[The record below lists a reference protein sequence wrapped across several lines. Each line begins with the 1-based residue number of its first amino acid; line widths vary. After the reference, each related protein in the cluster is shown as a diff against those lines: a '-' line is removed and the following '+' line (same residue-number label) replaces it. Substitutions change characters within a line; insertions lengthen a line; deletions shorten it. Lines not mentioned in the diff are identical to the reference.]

1 MQISVSEF
9 LQRHGRDLFR
19 ATEAKLPPLV
29 QEPRL
34 TWQGGRKPMGAQALA
49 ITGIAEAL
57 RRRGVGILAA
67 EMGTGKTHMAIRAAL
82 ELDPKG
88 AFLVLCPPH
97 LVEKWAREV
106 REEGAHAVILRER
119 QDLEALPHAPRP
131 LFAVLSRERAKL
143 GPGWEPAVAYRS
155 ALRKAVHLGEG
166 GPKAEGRKV
175 RVEVPV
181 CPRCGHPVGRLPK
194 TRRTACPKCREPL
207 WQVRPPRREAMA
219 HAIRRLLPK
228 GFFRALI
235 LDEAHEYKGADSAQ
249 GLTAAGLISWVGK
262 VLLLTGT
269 LFGGYASS
277 IYHLLA
283 RAVPGFRE
291 EFPTEAS
298 FVARYGLFKRV
309 RRERVEGG
317 YGRYTRRRET
327 RTETYERPGIS
338 PLLLTHLVDKAA
350 FVRLPEVAE
359 ALPPYGEEVV
369 LLEMDEEHR
378 EAYEAFARGL
388 SGVAR
393 RNLSKARRFLGT
405 LIQAGLQVPDT
416 PWQPEAVVDPET
428 GNTVARF
435 VPLSPD
441 YRHAKERR
449 LIALLAAEKLKG
461 RRSIVYV
468 QGTER
473 RDQLARLAGILEA
486 EGFRPIVLRA
496 DTARPEDREVW
507 LKAQVEKGG
516 DVLLCHPRVVQTGL
530 DLVDFPTVVFYQPE
544 YSVYTLRQAAR
555 RSWRIGQKEPV
566 RVVYMAYRGTLQEAA
581 LVLIAQ
587 KARSSLALEGELVE
601 GGLVSA
607 AEEDPTVAL
616 AKALAGAVRL
626 TWEGEGVGL
635 EAAVHLGE
643 GGPKAATGKAAG
655 AAKAPTLPTLSEGRW
670 VRTRRG
676 RVFLPPGQ
684 PVLFAE
690 VL

>member
-1 MQISVSEF
+1 MQIGEF
-9 LQRHGRDLFR
+9 LQRYGRDLFR

-57 RRRGVGILAA
+57 RRHGVGILAA

-88 AFLVLCPPH
+88 AFLVMCPPH

-131 LFAVLSRERAKL
+131 LFAVLSREKAKL

-155 ALRKAVHLGEG
+155 ALKRE
-166 GPKAEGRKV
+166 EGRKA

-194 TRRTACPKCREPL
+194 TRRTACPRCGEPL

-228 GFFRALI
+228 GFFSLLL

-249 GLTAAGLISWVGK
+249 GLTAAGLISWTGK

-369 LLEMDEEHR
+369 LLDMDEEHR

-388 SGVAR
+388 SGVAGR
-393 RNLSKARRFLGT
+393 SLKARRFLGA
-405 LIQAGLQVPDT
+405 LVQAGLQVPDT

-461 RRSIVYV
+461 RRAIVYV

-486 EGFRPIVLRA
+486 EGFKPIVLRA
-496 DTARPEDREVW
+496 DTVRPEEREAW

-655 AAKAPTLPTLSEGRW
+655 RAKAPALPTLPEGRW

>member
-1 MQISVSEF
+1 
-9 LQRHGRDLFR
+9 
-19 ATEAKLPPLV
+19 
-29 QEPRL
+29 
-34 TWQGGRKPMGAQALA
+34 
-49 ITGIAEAL
+49 
-57 RRRGVGILAA
+57 
-67 EMGTGKTHMAIRAAL
+67 
-82 ELDPKG
+82 
-88 AFLVLCPPH
+88 
-97 LVEKWAREV
+97 
-106 REEGAHAVILRER
+106 
-119 QDLEALPHAPRP
+119 
-131 LFAVLSRERAKL
+131 
-143 GPGWEPAVAYRS
+143 
-155 ALRKAVHLGEG
+155 
-166 GPKAEGRKV
+166 
-175 RVEVPV
+175 
-181 CPRCGHPVGRLPK
+181 
-194 TRRTACPKCREPL
+194 
-207 WQVRPPRREAMA
+207 MA

-249 GLTAAGLISWVGK
+249 GLTAAGLISRVGR

-298 FVARYGLFKRV
+298 FVARYGLFKRI

-369 LLEMDEEHR
+369 LLDMDEEHR
-378 EAYEAFARGL
+378 EAYGAFARGL
-388 SGVAR
+388 SGVAGR
-393 RNLSKARRFLGT
+393 SLKARRFLGT
-405 LIQAGLQVPDT
+405 LVQAGLQVPDT

-449 LIALLAAEKLKG
+449 LTALLAAEKLKG
-461 RRSIVYV
+461 RRAIVYV
-468 QGTER
+468 QGTEK

-496 DTARPEDREVW
+496 DTVRPEEREAW
-507 LKAQVEKGG
+507 LKAQVERGG

-635 EAAVHLGE
+635 EAAVHLE
-643 GGPKAATGKAAG
+643 EEGPKAATGKA
-655 AAKAPTLPTLSEGRW
+655 KAPALPTLPEGRW

>member
-1 MQISVSEF
+1 MEIGEF
-9 LQRHGRDLFR
+9 LQRYGRDLFR

-57 RRRGVGILAA
+57 RRHGVGILAA
-67 EMGTGKTHMAIRAAL
+67 EMGTGKTHMAIRAVL

-155 ALRKAVHLGEG
+155 ALRKE
-166 GPKAEGRKV
+166 EGRKA

-219 HAIRRLLPK
+219 HAMRRLLPK

-249 GLTAAGLISWVGK
+249 GLTAAGLISWVGR

-298 FVARYGLFKRV
+298 FVARYGLFKRI

-369 LLEMDEEHR
+369 LLDMDEEHR

-388 SGVAR
+388 SGVAGR
-393 RNLSKARRFLGT
+393 SLSKARRFLGA
-405 LIQAGLQVPDT
+405 LVQAGLQVPDT

-461 RRSIVYV
+461 RRAIVYV
-468 QGTER
+468 QGTEK

-496 DTARPEDREVW
+496 DTVRPEEREAW
-507 LKAQVEKGG
+507 LKAQVERGG
-516 DVLLCHPRVVQTGL
+516 DVLLCHPKVVQTGL

-626 TWEGEGVGL
+626 TWEGEGLGL
-635 EAAVHLGE
+635 EAEALAQKA
-643 GGPKAATGKAAG
+643 PKAPEL
-655 AAKAPTLPTLSEGRW
+655 PTLPEGRW

>member
-57 RRRGVGILAA
+57 RRHGVGILAA

-88 AFLVLCPPH
+88 AFLVMCPPH
-97 LVEKWAREV
+97 LVEKWAREAQM
-106 REEGAHAVILRER
+106 EGAHAVILRER

-155 ALRKAVHLGEG
+155 ALREE
-166 GPKAEGRKV
+166 EGRKV
-175 RVEVPV
+175 QVEVPV

-219 HAIRRLLPK
+219 HAMRRLLPK
-228 GFFRALI
+228 GFFRALV

-249 GLTAAGLISWVGK
+249 GLTAAGLISWVGR

-283 RAVPGFRE
+283 RAVPAFRE

-369 LLEMDEEHR
+369 LLDMDEEHR

-388 SGVAR
+388 SGVAGR
-393 RNLSKARRFLGT
+393 SLKARRFLGA
-405 LIQAGLQVPDT
+405 LVQAGLQVPDT

-461 RRSIVYV
+461 RRAIVYV

-473 RDQLARLAGILEA
+473 RDQLSRLAGILEA

-496 DTARPEDREVW
+496 DTVRPEEREAW

-635 EAAVHLGE
+635 EAE
-643 GGPKAATGKAAG
+643 ATGKAAG
-655 AAKAPTLPTLSEGRW
+655 RAKAPALPTLPEGRW

>member
-1 MQISVSEF
+1 MPITLSQF
-9 LQRHGRDLFR
+9 LRRYGKDLFR

-34 TWQGGRKPMGAQALA
+34 TWSRGRRPMGAQALA
-49 ITGIAEAL
+49 ITGVAEAL
-57 RRRGVGILAA
+57 RRHGVGILAA
-67 EMGTGKTHMAIRAAL
+67 EMGTGKTFMGVRAAL
-82 ELDPKG
+82 ELDPQG

-106 REEGAHAVILRER
+106 EMEGAHAVVLRER
-119 QDLEALPHAPRP
+119 QDLEALRQAPRP

-143 GPGWEPAVAYRS
+143 GPGWEPAVAYRTV
-155 ALRKAVHLGEG
+155 LKRE
-166 GPKAEGRKV
+166 EGRRVPVKV
-175 RVEVPV
+175 AV
-181 CPRCGHPVGRLPK
+181 CPRCGHPVEKLPK
-194 TRRTACPKCREPL
+194 TRRTTCPKCREPL
-207 WQVRPPRREAMA
+207 WQVRPPRREALA
-219 HAIRRLLPK
+219 HALKRLLPK
-228 GFFRALI
+228 GFFQAVI

-262 VLLLTGT
+262 VILLTGT

-283 RAVPGFRE
+283 RAAPRFRE
-291 EFPTEAS
+291 EFPTEAA

-309 RRERVEGG
+309 RRERSEGG
-317 YGRYTRRRET
+317 YGYYTRRRET
-327 RTETYERPGIS
+327 RTQTYERPGVS
-338 PLLLTHLVDKAA
+338 PLLLTHLVDKTA

-369 LLEMDEEHR
+369 LLDMDEAHR
-378 EAYEAFARGL
+378 VAYEAFAKGL
-388 SGVAR
+388 SGAAKR
-393 RNLSKARRFLGT
+393 SLSKGRRFLGI

-416 PWQPEAVVDPET
+416 TWQEEAVADPET
-428 GNTVARF
+428 GKTVAHF
-435 VPLSPD
+435 APLPPD
-441 YRHAKERR
+441 YRHAKERK
-449 LIALLAAEKLKG
+449 LISLLAAERLKG

-473 RDQLARLAGILEA
+473 RDQLARLASILEA

-496 DTARPEDREVW
+496 DTVRPEEREAW

-530 DLVDFPTVVFYQPE
+530 DLVDFPTIVFYQPE

-555 RSWRIGQKEPV
+555 RSWRIGQRHPV

-581 LVLIAQ
+581 LTLIAQ

-635 EAAVHLGE
+635 EGE
-643 GGPKAATGKAAG
+643 ATGKASAG
-655 AAKAPTLPTLSEGRW
+655 RAKAPALPVLPEGRW

>member
-1 MQISVSEF
+1 MQISISEF

-57 RRRGVGILAA
+57 RRHGVGILAA

-88 AFLVLCPPH
+88 AFLVMCPPH

-155 ALRKAVHLGEG
+155 ALRKE
-166 GPKAEGRKV
+166 EGRTA

-219 HAIRRLLPK
+219 QAIRRLLPK

-249 GLTAAGLISWVGK
+249 GLTAAGLISRVGR

-369 LLEMDEEHR
+369 LLDMDEEHR

-393 RNLSKARRFLGT
+393 QNLSKARRFLGT
-405 LIQAGLQVPDT
+405 LVQAGLQVPDT

-449 LIALLAAEKLKG
+449 LVALLAAEKLKG
-461 RRSIVYV
+461 HRAIVYV

-473 RDQLARLAGILEA
+473 RDQLARLASILEA

-496 DTARPEDREVW
+496 DTVRPEEREAW

-635 EAAVHLGE
+635 EEAVHLGE
-643 GGPKAATGKAAG
+643 GGPKEATGKAPAL
-655 AAKAPTLPTLSEGRW
+655 PTLPEGRW